1 MGIAF
6 DSSGN
11 LWVANNGGVPVA
23 GSTTGAMSAVGTSIV
38 EFTAASLPVPGSGM
52 LTPDLTPDMTLSD
65 DGNNSIQGPWELA
78 FDAKG
83 DLWSS
88 NSGGTFSLVEFA
100 KASLAATGSPTPAV
114 TIAST
119 TDMGNA
125 TLSGTNGL
133 CFDNLGDIAAT
144 SAATPFSIP
153 FYKAPL
159 MSGALTPTTF
169 IIGGATTLNA
179 PAGCNFGTLV
189 N

>member
-1 MGIAF
+1 
-6 DSSGN
+6 
-11 LWVANNGGVPVA
+11 
-23 GSTTGAMSAVGTSIV
+23 MSAVGTSIV

-52 LTPDLTPDMTLSD
+52 VTPDLTPNITLTD

-78 FDAKG
+78 FDSSKN
-83 DLWSS
+83 LWSS
-88 NSGGTFSLVEFA
+88 NSGGTFSLVKFA
-100 KASLAATGSPTPAV
+100 PTSLTASGAPTPAV

-144 SAATPFSIP
+144 SAATPYSIP

-159 MSGALTPTTF
+159 MSGALTPSTF
-169 IIGGATTLNA
+169 IIGGNTTLSA
-179 PAGCNFGTLV
+179 PAGCNFGPLV